1 MSRCRSCSG
10 SIFAIAG
17 NHTVEEGVMVGRG
30 ENPSRDPDSDERD
43 CYELPSAQSAAPG
56 TLRLLSNV
64 DTDADSLDS
73 YYANSRKFF
82 GQREILMKFTRKAQ
96 GLTVLVLLFAA
107 FAGAQV
113 PCRPTATSPCPTEPT
128 PTPYST
134 AQFSATFNGPVETW
148 SEPNVQ
154 KTSMDIFYAS
164 KANRVEQTE
173 AYRTINGE
181 LYVRTAFLD
190 FYVKA
195 HTKKRE
201 TWKSPHDG
209 AHHVHIFAYFEV
221 QTANEPPRLRIP
233 WLLIQNSHTVFVVM
247 QSTTEGI
254 AASQE

>member
-1 MSRCRSCSG
+1 
-10 SIFAIAG
+10 
-17 NHTVEEGVMVGRG
+17 MVRRG
-30 ENPSRDPDSDERD
+30 QNPSRGPDSDERD

-56 TLRLLSNV
+56 TLRLVSNV

-73 YYANSRKFF
+73 WHAKSPQFF
-82 GQREILMKFTRKAQ
+82 GQREILMKFTRKALR
-96 GLTVLVLLFAA
+96 LTVVVLLFAA

-154 KTSMDIFYAS
+154 KTSVDIFYAS
-164 KANRVEQTE
+164 KANRVEQTV

-181 LYVRTAFLD
+181 IDVSTASLD

-195 HTKKRE
+195 LTKKGE
-201 TWKSPHDG
+201 TLKSRQDG
-209 AHHVHIFAYFEV
+209 THHGHIFAYFEV
-221 QTANEPPRLRIP
+221 ETANEPPRLRRA

-254 AASQE
+254 DDSEEWNAFSKSFAIKE

>member
-1 MSRCRSCSG
+1 MNLKRRKLLLAV
-10 SIFAIAG
+10 AI
-17 NHTVEEGVMVGRG
+17 
-30 ENPSRDPDSDERD
+30 
-43 CYELPSAQSAAPG
+43 
-56 TLRLLSNV
+56 LL
-64 DTDADSLDS
+64 
-73 YYANSRKFF
+73 
-82 GQREILMKFTRKAQ
+82 
-96 GLTVLVLLFAA
+96 LTG

-113 PCRPTATSPCPTEPT
+113 PCRPTSTSPCPPAPT

-154 KTSMDIFYAS
+154 KTSMAIFYAS

-209 AHHVHIFAYFEV
+209 AH
-221 QTANEPPRLRIP
+221 
-233 WLLIQNSHTVFVVM
+233 
-247 QSTTEGI
+247 
-254 AASQE
+254 